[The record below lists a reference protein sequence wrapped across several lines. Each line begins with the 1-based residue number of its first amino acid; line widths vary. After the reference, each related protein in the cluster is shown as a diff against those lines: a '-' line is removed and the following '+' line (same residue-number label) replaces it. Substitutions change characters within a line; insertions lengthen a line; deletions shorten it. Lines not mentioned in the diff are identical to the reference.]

1 MSSVERASVTATM
14 SAVTA
19 SAVAVSRCSTGF
31 VEDEDREVGDEGAGQ
46 REALA
51 LATRQSRAMLA
62 DGGVEPEGQRLHP
75 VEEAGPS
82 ECVAELALGRL
93 SSGQLE
99 VLPQRGVEHV
109 GVLLDEA
116 DDPPDVGALQVDGS
130 TPVGSTPARV
140 TEPAS

>member
-1 MSSVERASVTATM
+1 MSSVERACGDRDDVGGDGVGGGGVEVLA
-14 SAVTA
+14 
-19 SAVAVSRCSTGF
+19 GL

-51 LATRQSRAMLA
+51 LAARQARAMLA

-82 ECVAELALGRL
+82 ECVAELAFGRVP
-93 SSGQLE
+93 SGQLE
-99 VLPQRGVEHV
+99 VLPQGGVEHV

-116 DDPPDVGALQVDGS
+116 DDPPDVVAVQVGQLD
-130 TPVGSTPARV
+130 
-140 TEPAS
+140 ASRG